1 MDSPWHVVAVQLLNC
16 SLAVN
21 REKVPR
27 IETLREVQHLSC
39 LGGSGKEV
47 IIKTME
53 LGYSC

>member
-1 MDSPWHVVAVQLLNC
+1 MDSPWHVVAVQLLNF

-21 REKVPR
+21 WEKVPR
-27 IETLREVQHLSC
+27 IETWEVQHLSC
-39 LGGSGKEV
+39 LEGSGKEV